1 MFEFSKRGVAAAATL
16 LMALSACGGGGAD
29 DAAETGSGED
39 SAAAQPAAPEEI
51 AVTISDTAFEMPETL
66 EAEPVKLM
74 ITNDAK
80 DPHRTF
86 FAKLNE
92 GVTPEKVQKT
102 FAKDPE
108 AVFPLITVA
117 GSLDMTKPGETTEAT
132 IQFPEGTYLAVDP
145 ESDGPPPVGFFEVTA
160 AAGDEVAVP
169 EADWKIETGDF
180 FFRVDEAAAG
190 ESLVEIANV
199 GEQGH
204 EVILGRPGKGE
215 GSEAG
220 FFLAPA
226 PGGKMWVTLD
236 LEPGEYELLCYFPD
250 PKSGKPHIKLGMKQ
264 PLTVE

>member
-1 MFEFSKRGVAAAATL
+1 MFVFSKRGVGAAATL
-16 LMALSACGGGGAD
+16 VMALSACGGGGSD
-29 DAAETGSGED
+29 DTGATDSGGN
-39 SAAAQPAAPEEI
+39 SATAQAAAPEEI
-51 AVTISDTAFEMPETL
+51 AITISDTTFEMPETL